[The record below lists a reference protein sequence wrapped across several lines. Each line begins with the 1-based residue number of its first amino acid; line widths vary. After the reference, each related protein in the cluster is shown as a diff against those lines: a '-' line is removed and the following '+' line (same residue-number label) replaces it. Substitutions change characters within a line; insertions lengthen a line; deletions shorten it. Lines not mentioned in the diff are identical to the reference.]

1 MVEVGDYNMARKQKR
16 VKRNFKRIFLVTVLC
31 LTVNFFVITYIVN
44 VFKDVVELKKEKEE
58 LAVTL
63 DDLKEKEKVLKSEVN
78 KLQEPDYIAKYARE
92 KFMYS
97 GDGEYII
104 RIK

>member
-1 MVEVGDYNMARKQKR
+1 MAKKRKR
-16 VKRNFKRIFLVTVLC
+16 VKSNFKRAFLITIFCLVT
-31 LTVNFFVITYIVN
+31 NFFVISYIGGTLKN
-44 VFKDVVELKKEKEE
+44 VIDLKKEQQE
-58 LAVTL
+58 LSGTL
-63 DDLKEKEKVLKSEVN
+63 VDLKEKEKTLKAEVN
-78 KLQEPDYIAKYARE
+78 KLQDPDYIAKYARE

>member
-1 MVEVGDYNMARKQKR
+1 MAKKRRK
-16 VKRNFKRIFLVTVLC
+16 VKTNFKRAFLITVFCLVT
-31 LTVNFFVITYIVN
+31 NFFVITYIGGIFKN
-44 VFKDVVELKKEKEE
+44 VIELKKEQQE
-58 LAVTL
+58 LSGTL
-63 DDLKEKEKVLKSEVN
+63 VELKEKEETLKAEVN
-78 KLQEPDYIAKYARE
+78 KLQDPDYIAKYAME

>member
-1 MVEVGDYNMARKQKR
+1 MLIIMLEKK
-16 VKRNFKRIFLVTVLC
+16 
-31 LTVNFFVITYIVN
+31 VI
-44 VFKDVVELKKEKEE
+44 ELKKEQQE
-58 LAVTL
+58 LSGTL
-63 DDLKEKEKVLKSEVN
+63 VELKEKEETLKAEVN
-78 KLQEPDYIAKYARE
+78 KLQDPDYIAKYARE

>member
-1 MVEVGDYNMARKQKR
+1 MVKKRRR
-16 VKRNFKRIFLVTVLC
+16 VKTNFKRAFLITVFC
-31 LTVNFFVITYIVN
+31 LVINSFVIIYVGGIFKNVIVL
-44 VFKDVVELKKEKEE
+44 KKEQQELSGTLVELKEKEE
-58 LAVTL
+58 TL
-63 DDLKEKEKVLKSEVN
+63 KAEVN
-78 KLQEPDYIAKYARE
+78 KLQDPDYIAKYARE

>member
-1 MVEVGDYNMARKQKR
+1 MAKKRRK
-16 VKRNFKRIFLVTVLC
+16 VKTNFKRAFLITVFCLVT
-31 LTVNFFVITYIVN
+31 NFFVITYIGGIFKN
-44 VFKDVVELKKEKEE
+44 VIELKKEQQE
-58 LAVTL
+58 LSGTL
-63 DDLKEKEKVLKSEVN
+63 VELKEKEETLKAEVN
-78 KLQEPDYIAKYARE
+78 KLQDPDYIAKYARE

>member
-1 MVEVGDYNMARKQKR
+1 MAKKRRK
-16 VKRNFKRIFLVTVLC
+16 VKTNFKRAFLITVFCLVT
-31 LTVNFFVITYIVN
+31 NFFVITYIGGIFKN
-44 VFKDVVELKKEKEE
+44 VIELKKEQQD
-58 LAVTL
+58 LSGTL
-63 DDLKEKEKVLKSEVN
+63 VELKEKEETLKAEVN
-78 KLQEPDYIAKYARE
+78 KLQDPDYIAKYARE

>member
-1 MVEVGDYNMARKQKR
+1 MVKKRRK
-16 VKRNFKRIFLVTVLC
+16 VKTNFKRAFLITVFC
-31 LTVNFFVITYIVN
+31 LVVNSFVIIYIGGTFKN
-44 VFKDVVELKKEKEE
+44 VIELKKEQQE
-58 LAVTL
+58 LSGTL
-63 DDLKEKEKVLKSEVN
+63 VELKEKEETLKAEVN
-78 KLQEPDYIAKYARE
+78 KLQDPDYIAKYARE

>member
-1 MVEVGDYNMARKQKR
+1 MAKKRRK
-16 VKRNFKRIFLVTVLC
+16 VKTNFKRAFLITVFC
-31 LTVNFFVITYIVN
+31 LVINFFVITYLGRTFTN
-44 VFKDVVELKKEKEE
+44 VLALKREQQELSGTLVELKEKEE
-58 LAVTL
+58 TL
-63 DDLKEKEKVLKSEVN
+63 KAEVN
-78 KLQEPDYIAKYARE
+78 KLQDPDYIAKYARE

>member
-1 MVEVGDYNMARKQKR
+1 MAKKRRK
-16 VKRNFKRIFLVTVLC
+16 VKTNFKRAFLITVFCLVT
-31 LTVNFFVITYIVN
+31 NFFVITYIGGT
-44 VFKDVVELKKEKEE
+44 FKNVVELKKEQKELSGTLVSLKEE
-58 LAVTL
+58 EET
-63 DDLKEKEKVLKSEVN
+63 LKSEVN
-78 KLQEPDYIAKYARE
+78 KLQDPDYIAKYARE

>member
-1 MVEVGDYNMARKQKR
+1 MAKKRRK
-16 VKRNFKRIFLVTVLC
+16 VKTNFKRAFLITVFC
-31 LTVNFFVITYIVN
+31 LVINFFVITYIGRTFKN
-44 VFKDVVELKKEKEE
+44 VLELKREQQELSGTLVELKEKEE
-58 LAVTL
+58 TL
-63 DDLKEKEKVLKSEVN
+63 KAEVN
-78 KLQEPDYIAKYARE
+78 KLQDPDYIAKYARE

>member
-1 MVEVGDYNMARKQKR
+1 MAKKRRK
-16 VKRNFKRIFLVTVLC
+16 VKTNFKRAFL
-31 LTVNFFVITYIVN
+31 LTVFCLVINFFVIPYIGRTFKN
-44 VFKDVVELKKEKEE
+44 VLELKREQQELSGTLVELKEKEE
-58 LAVTL
+58 TL
-63 DDLKEKEKVLKSEVN
+63 KAEVN
-78 KLQEPDYIAKYARE
+78 KLQDPDYIAKYARE

>member
-1 MVEVGDYNMARKQKR
+1 MTKKRRK
-16 VKRNFKRIFLVTVLC
+16 VKTNFKRAFLITVFC
-31 LTVNFFVITYIVN
+31 LAINFFVISYIGGTFKN
-44 VFKDVVELKKEKEE
+44 VIELKKEQQE
-58 LAVTL
+58 LSVTL
-63 DDLKEKEKVLKSEVN
+63 VDLKEKEETLKAEVN
-78 KLQEPDYIAKYARE
+78 KLQDPDYIAKYARE